1 MFLVFDC
8 WKVVEAGALLGLS
21 LGKLQLGSRKVKTL
35 KAEDLQSR
43 KVKTTFKRG
52 KFGLR
57 DQEVGDLEG
66 LKKNTRISSLEKED
80 KNPKDSTK
88 VENMLNDE
96 LGEQGQQQKEDS
108 SKARMPS
115 ARLDD
120 SSSSIYFSARLDDQ
134 NMFLS
139 TNPREENPPFGELT
153 KTGAKIQLL
162 NPCLVC
168 DKDFIYPSLLSH
180 HQKSV
185 HHSELLNEK
194 ESKGLQCDNCQFST
208 QKLAFLKT
216 HNKFMHPK
224 T

>member
-8 WKVVEAGALLGLS
+8 WKVVEASALLGLS

-35 KAEDLQSR
+35 KAEDPQSR

-57 DQEVGDLEG
+57 DQEVGDLKG

-134 NMFLS
+134 NMFPS
-139 TNPREENPPFGELT
+139 PNPREENPPFGELT